1 MNNMEED
8 TIDLLELAKAIWK
21 NILAIALVAVLV
33 GSAAFGVTAFVIKP
47 KYQATASLYV
57 NNSSFS
63 LGATSFSIST
73 AELSASNSLVSVY
86 IYILNSRTTMED
98 VIKEANLEY
107 TPEELS
113 KMVSARGV
121 NSTGAFE
128 VTVTSTDPAE
138 AELIA
143 NTIAKLLPDR
153 IAEIVDGSSV
163 RIVDYAIIP
172 AHRSSP
178 SMVKNTAM
186 GILAGGFL
194 AAAVVIV
201 RFLLDDKSKMMI
213 QSVDELRALYPD
225 IMVLAMIPDMRV
237 SDKKNG
243 YYSSYY
249 AQAEPAK
256 KTGPKKKAEP
266 KKEEPK
272 KEAEKNGSK

>member
-1 MNNMEED
+1 MNYMEED
-8 TIDLLELAKAIWK
+8 TIDLLELAKALWK
-21 NILAIALVAVLV
+21 NILAIALVAVLF
-33 GSAAFGVTAFVIKP
+33 GSAAFGCTAFLIEP

-63 LGATSFSIST
+63 LGNTSFSISN

-98 VIKEANLEY
+98 VIKEADLTY

-113 KMVSARGV
+113 EMVSAKGI

-128 VTVTSTDPAE
+128 VTVTSTSPSE

-172 AHRSSP
+172 SHRSGP
-178 SMVKNTAM
+178 SMVKNTAI

-194 AAAVVIV
+194 AGAVVTI
-201 RFLLDDKSKMMI
+201 RFLMDDKSKLMI
-213 QSVDELRALYPD
+213 KSADELREMYPD
-225 IMVLAMIPDMRV
+225 IPVLAMIPDMRV
-237 SDKKNG
+237 SEKKNG

-249 AQAEPAK
+249 GQADK
-256 KTGPKKKAEP
+256 KGGQ
-266 KKEEPK
+266 
-272 KEAEKNGSK
+272 KNGGK

>member
-1 MNNMEED
+1 MNYMEED
-8 TIDLLELAKAIWK
+8 TIDLLELAKALWK
-21 NILAIALVAVLV
+21 NILAIALVAVIF
-33 GSAAFGVTAFVIKP
+33 GSAAFGCTAFLIEP

-63 LGATSFSIST
+63 LGNTSFSISN

-98 VIKEANLEY
+98 VIKEADLTY

-113 KMVSARGV
+113 EMVSAKGI

-128 VTVTSTDPAE
+128 VTVTSTSPSE

-172 AHRSSP
+172 SHRSGP
-178 SMVKNTAM
+178 SMVKNTAI

-194 AAAVVIV
+194 AGAVVTL
-201 RFLLDDKSKMMI
+201 RFLTDDKSKLMI
-213 QSVDELRALYPD
+213 KSADELREMYPD
-225 IMVLAMIPDMRV
+225 IPVLSMIPDMRV
-237 SDKKNG
+237 SEKKNG

-249 AQAEPAK
+249 GQTGK
-256 KTGPKKKAEP
+256 KGGQGNGKKRRA
-266 KKEEPK
+266 
-272 KEAEKNGSK
+272 

>member
-1 MNNMEED
+1 MNMVEED
-8 TIDLLELAKAIWK
+8 TIDLLELARVLWK
-21 NILAIALVAVLV
+21 NILAIALVAVLF
-33 GSAAFGVTAFVIKP
+33 GSAAFGVTAFLIEP
-47 KYQATASLYV
+47 EYQATASLYV

-63 LGATSFSIST
+63 FGSTSFSISS
-73 AELSASNSLVSVY
+73 AELSASHSLVSVY

-98 VIKEANLEY
+98 VIKEADLTY

-113 KMVSARGV
+113 KMVFAKGV

-128 VTVTSTDPAE
+128 VTVTSTNPSE

-143 NTIAKLLPDR
+143 NTIAKILPDR

-172 AHRSSP
+172 SHRSGP
-178 SMVKNTAM
+178 SMVKNTAI

-194 AAAVVIV
+194 AAAWVVM
-201 RFLLDDKSKMMI
+201 RFLMNDQSKSMI
-213 QSVDELRALYPD
+213 RSAEDLHAMYPD

-249 AQAEPAK
+249 GEIEK
-256 KTGPKKKAEP
+256 KN
-266 KKEEPK
+266 KKEERR
-272 KEAEKNGSK
+272 KNGRNQGA

>member
-1 MNNMEED
+1 MNYMEED
-8 TIDLLELAKAIWK
+8 TIDLLELAKALWK
-21 NILAIALVAVLV
+21 NILAIALVAVIF
-33 GSAAFGVTAFVIKP
+33 GSAAFGCTAFLIEP
-47 KYQATASLYV
+47 EYQATASLYV

-63 LGATSFSIST
+63 LGATNFSIST

-86 IYILNSRTTMED
+86 LYILKSRTTMED
-98 VIKEANLEY
+98 VIKEANLTY

-113 KMVSARGV
+113 KMVSAKGI

-128 VTVTSTDPAE
+128 VTVTSTSPSE

-172 AHRSSP
+172 SHRSGP

-194 AAAVVIV
+194 AAAVVVV
-201 RFLLDDKSKMMI
+201 RFLMDDKSKLMI
-213 QSVDELRALYPD
+213 KSADELREMYPD
-225 IMVLAMIPDMRV
+225 IPVLAMIPDMRA
-237 SDKKNG
+237 SEKKNG

-249 AQAEPAK
+249 GQTGK
-256 KTGPKKKAEP
+256 KGGQGNGKKRRA
-266 KKEEPK
+266 
-272 KEAEKNGSK
+272 